1 MTAKAIHLRLKNKMK
16 LNIRETA
23 VFAMLG
29 ALIFASKILMEAL
42 PNIHLICTFII
53 AVTVVYRQ
61 KALYPIYTFIFIEGI
76 VSGFAL
82 WWIPYLYIW
91 AVPWAVTMLLPKKI
105 SPKLQ
110 TIIYSVVCSLH
121 GFLYG
126 TLYAPAQAL
135 LFGLDFKGMISWIIA
150 GLPYDAIHGISNF
163 FCGLLIVP
171 IIKALRVADK
181 GINKNYNK
189 I

>member
-1 MTAKAIHLRLKNKMK
+1 MK

-29 ALIFASKILMEAL
+29 ALMFASRQLMAVL
-42 PNIHLICTFII
+42 PNIHLICTIII
-53 AVTVVYRQ
+53 AITVVYRQ
-61 KALYPIYTFIFIEGI
+61 KALYSIYTFVLIEGLMG
-76 VSGFAL
+76 GFNL

-91 AVPWAVTMLLPKKI
+91 TIPWAVTMLLPKNM

-110 TIIYSVVCSLH
+110 PVIYCAVCSLH

-135 LFGLDFKGMISWIIA
+135 MFGLDFKGMIAWIIA
-150 GLPYDAIHGISNF
+150 GFPYDCIQGVGNLF
-163 FCGLLIVP
+163 LGLLIVP
-171 IIKALRVADK
+171 VIRALNAAQRVMSK
-181 GINKNYNK
+181 E
-189 I
+189 